1 MRTLRALI
9 VITTA
14 LMPAALLS
22 ACGADASSVGADAG
36 EALPFDF
43 VTPGVTNVTPSAMA
57 LGDKVQIF
65 GDGFLLNEYGTSILH
80 LSGVYTD
87 STGQAHNYDG
97 DVMLD
102 VKNVSVASFIFE
114 ELIFLPSADKT
125 GTFVGT
131 ASVTSILA
139 DHYRTDD
146 IQSELSSTDI
156 DVTMEVEP
164 SLGIIQLRSVSESG
178 CSPVTKGTV
187 GDQQLAL
194 TMQAIGLEDATTEN
208 PITYRVTFLSPTM
221 RVTYVKDDAYDLWPI
236 PSLQPAF
243 AADASEGEGHFDFVV
258 TEGNQLVIDP
268 TYRKDR
274 VTVSP
279 PVTMGGETFSSGL
292 LLQRFSTGAT
302 DGRSTISTILVEAIP
317 QAGESISRI
326 ISYDIN
332 EAWEIQSYDQNVRLM
347 ERSDAVPVSGC
358 FPGGDVGRDLAYSEG
373 SSLTQSRSLSFRWDR
388 NIANTLGV
396 SAGVGGLL
404 PVQVS
409 VNASATFSETFGID
423 INETVSSETHVGINF
438 SARIIPGFFGT
449 CYRQV
454 DKLQREVDVIYTNA
468 CGRSGII
475 GQTLLTDWNFGF
487 DIATGESCDTP
498 SSLDDGGNYEPD
510 GIQL

>member
-9 VITTA
+9 VIA
-14 LMPAALLS
+14 AASLPAMAIP
-22 ACGADASSVGADAG
+22 ACGGDTAAAGADAG
-36 EALPFDF
+36 EELPFEF
-43 VTPGVTNVTPSAMA
+43 VTPGVSTITPSAMV
-57 LGDKVQIF
+57 LGDKVQVF
-65 GDGFLLNEYGTSILH
+65 GDGFLLNDYGTSTLH

-87 STGQAHNYDG
+87 SDGQSHNYDG
-97 DVMLD
+97 DIVLD

-114 ELIFLPSADKT
+114 ELFFIPSADKI

-131 ASVTSILA
+131 ASVTSNLGDA
-139 DHYRTDD
+139 YRTDD
-146 IQSELSSTDI
+146 IINERVSETI
-156 DVTMEVEP
+156 DVTMDVEP
-164 SLGIIQLRSVSESG
+164 SLGILQLRSVTESG
-178 CSPVTKGTV
+178 CSPITKGSV
-187 GDQQLAL
+187 GDQELAL
-194 TMQAIGLEDATTEN
+194 TMQTIGMDDATANN
-208 PITYRVTFLSPTM
+208 PVTYRVTFLSPM
-221 RVTYVKDDAYDLWPI
+221 MKVTYVKDDAYDLWPI

-243 AADASEGEGHFDFVV
+243 AADAAAGEGHFDFVV

-279 PVTMGGETFSSGL
+279 PVNLGGETFTSNL
-292 LLQRFSTGAT
+292 LLQRFSTGPT
-302 DGRSTISTILVEAIP
+302 DGKSTISTILIEAIP
-317 QAGESISRI
+317 QAGESISRL

-332 EAWEIQSYDQNVRLM
+332 EAWEIQSYNQNQRLM
-347 ERSDAVPVSGC
+347 ERSDPVAVSGC
-358 FPGGDVGRDLAYSEG
+358 FPGGDVGRDLSYSEG
-373 SSLTQSRSLSFRWDR
+373 SSVTQSRSLSFRWDR

-438 SARIIPGFFGT
+438 SARIIPGYFGT

-454 DKLQREVDVIYTNA
+454 DKIQREVDVIYTNA
-468 CGRSGII
+468 CGRSGVI

-487 DIATGESCDTP
+487 DIATGDSCDTP
-498 SSLDDGGNYEPD
+498 SSLDNGGNYEPD
-510 GIQL
+510 GIEL